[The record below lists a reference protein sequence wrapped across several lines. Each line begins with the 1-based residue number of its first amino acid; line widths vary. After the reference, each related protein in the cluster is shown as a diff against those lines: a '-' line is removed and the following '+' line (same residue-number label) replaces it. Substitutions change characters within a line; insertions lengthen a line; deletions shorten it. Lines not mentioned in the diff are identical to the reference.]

1 LIAQFHRVSWA
12 QGKEGRV
19 VDSKLMPSIDHS
31 IETLYWRISQFVVE
45 HVILFWICL
54 GVFGFLWVF
63 GVFRK
68 LKNNLYAVID
78 RLKSFDIEPQR
89 VQELNSRV
97 RALRE
102 KQQREFEVDAKKI
115 QQKQREKETLRKI
128 EMARNILYEN

>member
-1 LIAQFHRVSWA
+1 
-12 QGKEGRV
+12 
-19 VDSKLMPSIDHS
+19 M
-31 IETLYWRISQFVVE
+31 
-45 HVILFWICL
+45 
-54 GVFGFLWVF
+54 WVF